1 MLKPAE
7 FCSTYHHLYC
17 CRYDLVGVC
26 PGIWINAR
34 NDGLFEV
41 LMKIAKALNTYEIED
56 LYPLCRED
64 TTLRLPK
71 SMSHGGL
78 FGVDAALAQLVISWA
93 RAHEQ
98 SVLHLYAGAESA
110 PVRILQL
117 GQTAAGLTALIMS
130 SRIETEGHEA
140 VDKRAALTVIRPL
153 IEAMYEGD
161 LRNTSSDRGARPN
174 TINLFS
180 INFAKME
187 FIKPFYYG
195 GATPQIHSH
204 SSFASLLELSSS
216 LMHTKQDK
224 RTLQKGGLPAL
235 GSVLAELIANADQ
248 HSVTD
253 VHGVKYKK
261 GLRGASVK
269 AGKIKREDI
278 HLVSDKEPQFAI
290 FVMRNMLRDS
300 EYLEF
305 IEISVI
311 DSGPGLARRW
321 LSAKRGTPV
330 EALNDLPL
338 SEELEATLECFKK
351 HVTTKDS
358 ATSGMGLHNAVQ
370 ALNKLKAYVR
380 LRTGRVCLYQAFQG
394 QDQVVEFNPKNWSGD
409 RELAAAE
416 GTVFTICIPVN

>member
-1 MLKPAE
+1 
-7 FCSTYHHLYC
+7 
-17 CRYDLVGVC
+17 
-26 PGIWINAR
+26 
-34 NDGLFEV
+34 
-41 LMKIAKALNTYEIED
+41 MKIVKNLNTYQIED
-56 LYPLCRED
+56 LYPLCQGD
-64 TTLRLPK
+64 ASLRLPK
-71 SMSHGGL
+71 TMSHGGL

-98 SVLHLYAGAESA
+98 SVLHLYAGTETALD
-110 PVRILQL
+110 RILQL
-117 GQTAAGLTALIMS
+117 GQTAAGLAALIMS
-130 SRIETEGHEA
+130 SRINTEAHETIE
-140 VDKRAALTVIRPL
+140 KRTALTVIRPL

-161 LRNTSSDRGARPN
+161 LRNTSSERGARPN
-174 TINLFS
+174 TINLFC

-195 GATPQIHSH
+195 GISPQIHSH
-204 SSFASLLELSSS
+204 SSFAKLLEISSA
-216 LMHTKQDK
+216 LMHSKQDK
-224 RTLQKGGLPAL
+224 KSLHRGGLPAL

-261 GLRGASVK
+261 GLRGTSVK
-269 AGKIKREDI
+269 SGKIKKEDI
-278 HLVSDKEPQFAI
+278 HLISDKEPQFAI
-290 FVMRNMLRDS
+290 FVLRNMLKDAD
-300 EYLEF
+300 YLEF
-305 IEISVI
+305 VEISVI

-321 LSAKRGTPV
+321 LSTKQEAPV
-330 EALNDLPL
+330 ESLNDLPL
-338 SEELEATLECFKK
+338 ATELEATLECFKK

-358 ATSGMGLHNAVQ
+358 VTSGMGLHNAVQ

-409 RELAAAE
+409 RELVAAE

>member
-1 MLKPAE
+1 
-7 FCSTYHHLYC
+7 
-17 CRYDLVGVC
+17 
-26 PGIWINAR
+26 
-34 NDGLFEV
+34 
-41 LMKIAKALNTYEIED
+41 MKITKNLNTYEIEK
-56 LYPLCRED
+56 LYPFCQKD
-64 TTLRLPK
+64 ASLRLPK

-78 FGVDAALAQLVISWA
+78 FGVDAALAQLVITWA
-93 RAHEQ
+93 RAHEE
-98 SVLHLYAGAESA
+98 SALHLYADSKSA
-110 PVRILQL
+110 SDQILQL
-117 GQTAAGLTALIMS
+117 AKTVAGLAALIMS
-130 SRIETEGHEA
+130 SQIETETHEII
-140 VDKRAALTVIRPL
+140 DKRAALFVIRPL
-153 IEAMYEGD
+153 IEAMFEGD
-161 LRNTSSDRGARPN
+161 LRNTSSERGARPKA
-174 TINLFS
+174 INLFS

-195 GATPQIHSH
+195 GASPQIHSH
-204 SSFASLLELSSS
+204 STFASLLEMSSA

-224 RTLQKGGLPAL
+224 KTLLRGGLAAL

-261 GLRGASVK
+261 GLRGTSVK
-269 AGKIKREDI
+269 ATRIKKDEIHVISDRE
-278 HLVSDKEPQFAI
+278 SQFAL
-290 FVMRNMLRDS
+290 FALRNMLKDA
-300 EYLEF
+300 EYLDF

-321 LSAKRGTPV
+321 LSAKEGSPV
-330 EALNDLPL
+330 ENLNDLPIA
-338 SEELEATLECFKK
+338 EEVQATLECFKK

-380 LRTGRVCLYQAFQG
+380 LRTGRVCFYQAFQG

-409 RELAAAE
+409 SELAAAE

>member
-1 MLKPAE
+1 
-7 FCSTYHHLYC
+7 
-17 CRYDLVGVC
+17 
-26 PGIWINAR
+26 
-34 NDGLFEV
+34 
-41 LMKIAKALNTYEIED
+41 MKITKNLNTYEIEK
-56 LYPLCRED
+56 LYSLCQND
-64 TTLRLPK
+64 ASLRLPK

-78 FGVDAALAQLVISWA
+78 FGVDAALAQLVITWA
-93 RAHEQ
+93 RAHDE
-98 SVLHLYAGAESA
+98 SALHLYADSESA
-110 PVRILQL
+110 SDQILQL
-117 GQTAAGLTALIMS
+117 GRTVAGLAALILS
-130 SRIETEGHEA
+130 SQIETEAHEII
-140 VDKRAALTVIRPL
+140 DKRAALFVIRPL
-153 IEAMYEGD
+153 IEAMFEGD
-161 LRNTSSDRGARPN
+161 LRNTSSERGARPKA
-174 TINLFS
+174 INLFS

-195 GATPQIHSH
+195 GASPRIHSH
-204 SSFASLLELSSS
+204 STFASLLEMSSA

-224 RTLQKGGLPAL
+224 KTLLRGGLPAL

-261 GLRGASVK
+261 GLRGTSVK
-269 AGKIKREDI
+269 ATRIKKDEI
-278 HLVSDKEPQFAI
+278 HVISDKESQFAL
-290 FVMRNMLRDS
+290 FALRNMLKDA
-300 EYLEF
+300 EYLDF

-321 LSAKRGTPV
+321 LSAQQGSPV
-330 EALNDLPL
+330 EDLNELPIA
-338 SEELEATLECFKK
+338 EEVQATLECFKK

-380 LRTGRVCLYQAFQG
+380 LRTGRVCFYQAFQG

-409 RELAAAE
+409 GQLAAAE

>member
-1 MLKPAE
+1 
-7 FCSTYHHLYC
+7 
-17 CRYDLVGVC
+17 
-26 PGIWINAR
+26 
-34 NDGLFEV
+34 
-41 LMKIAKALNTYEIED
+41 MKITKNLNTYEIEK
-56 LYPLCRED
+56 LYPFCQKD
-64 TTLRLPK
+64 ASLRLPK

-78 FGVDAALAQLVISWA
+78 FGVDAALAQLVITWA
-93 RAHEQ
+93 RAHDE
-98 SVLHLYAGAESA
+98 SALHLYADSENASDQ
-110 PVRILQL
+110 ILQL
-117 GQTAAGLTALIMS
+117 AKTVAGLAALIMS
-130 SRIETEGHEA
+130 SRIETEAHEII
-140 VDKRAALTVIRPL
+140 DKRAALFVIRPL
-153 IEAMYEGD
+153 IEAMFEGD
-161 LRNTSSDRGARPN
+161 LRNTSSERGARPKA
-174 TINLFS
+174 INLFS

-195 GATPQIHSH
+195 GASPQIHSH
-204 SSFASLLELSSS
+204 STFASLLEMSSA

-224 RTLQKGGLPAL
+224 KTLLRSGLAAL

-261 GLRGASVK
+261 GLRGTSVK
-269 AGKIKREDI
+269 ATRIKKDEIHVISDRE
-278 HLVSDKEPQFAI
+278 SQFAL
-290 FVMRNMLRDS
+290 FALRNMLKDA
-300 EYLEF
+300 EYLDF

-321 LSAKRGTPV
+321 LSAKEGSPV
-330 EALNDLPL
+330 EDLNELPIA
-338 SEELEATLECFKK
+338 EEVQATLECFKK

-380 LRTGRVCLYQAFQG
+380 LRTGRVCFYQAFQG

-409 RELAAAE
+409 SELAAAE

>member
-1 MLKPAE
+1 
-7 FCSTYHHLYC
+7 
-17 CRYDLVGVC
+17 
-26 PGIWINAR
+26 
-34 NDGLFEV
+34 
-41 LMKIAKALNTYEIED
+41 MKIAKTLNTYEIED
-56 LYPLCRED
+56 LYPLCQED
-64 TTLRLPK
+64 ASLRLPK
-71 SMSHGGL
+71 TMSHGGL

-93 RAHEQ
+93 RTHEQ
-98 SVLHLYAGAESA
+98 SVLHLYAGAENA
-110 PVRILQL
+110 PDRILQL
-117 GQTAAGLTALIMS
+117 GQTAAGLAALIMS
-130 SRIETEGHEA
+130 SRIETEAHETIE
-140 VDKRAALTVIRPL
+140 KRAALTVIKPL
-153 IEAMYEGD
+153 IEAMYDGD
-161 LRNTSSDRGARPN
+161 LRNTSSERGARP
-174 TINLFS
+174 TAINLFS

-195 GATPQIHSH
+195 GTSPQIHSH
-204 SSFASLLELSSS
+204 SSFASLLEMSSA
-216 LMHTKQDK
+216 LMHSKQDK
-224 RTLQKGGLPAL
+224 KSLHRGGLPAL

-261 GLRGASVK
+261 GLRGTSVK
-269 AGKIKREDI
+269 SGRIKKEDI
-278 HLVSDKEPQFAI
+278 HLVSDKEPQFAL
-290 FVMRNMLRDS
+290 FVMRNMLKDADF
-300 EYLEF
+300 LEF

-321 LSAKRGTPV
+321 LSSKQGAPV

-338 SEELEATLECFKK
+338 AVELEATLECFKK

-358 ATSGMGLHNAVQ
+358 VTSGMGLHNAVQ

-409 RELAAAE
+409 RELVAAE

>member
-1 MLKPAE
+1 
-7 FCSTYHHLYC
+7 
-17 CRYDLVGVC
+17 
-26 PGIWINAR
+26 
-34 NDGLFEV
+34 
-41 LMKIAKALNTYEIED
+41 MKIAKTLNTYEIEE
-56 LYPLCRED
+56 LYPLCHED
-64 TTLRLPK
+64 ASLRLPK
-71 SMSHGGL
+71 TMSHGGL

-110 PVRILQL
+110 PDRILQL
-117 GQTAAGLTALIMS
+117 GQTAAGLAALIMS
-130 SRIETEGHEA
+130 SRIETEAHETIE
-140 VDKRAALTVIRPL
+140 KRAALSVIRPL
-153 IEAMYEGD
+153 IEAMYDGD
-161 LRNTSSDRGARPN
+161 LRNTSSERGARPN

-195 GATPQIHSH
+195 GTSPQINSH
-204 SSFASLLELSSS
+204 SSFASLLEMSSA
-216 LMHTKQDK
+216 LMHSKQDK
-224 RTLQKGGLPAL
+224 KALHRGGLPAL

-261 GLRGASVK
+261 GLRGTSVK
-269 AGKIKREDI
+269 SGRIKKEDI
-278 HLVSDKEPQFAI
+278 HLVSDREPQFAL
-290 FVMRNMLRDS
+290 FVIRNMLKDAD
-300 EYLEF
+300 YLEF

-321 LSAKRGTPV
+321 LTAKQAAPV
-330 EALNDLPL
+330 DSLNDLPL
-338 SEELEATLECFKK
+338 AVELEATLECFKK

-358 ATSGMGLHNAVQ
+358 VTSGMGLHNAVQ

-409 RELAAAE
+409 RELVAVE

>member
-1 MLKPAE
+1 
-7 FCSTYHHLYC
+7 
-17 CRYDLVGVC
+17 
-26 PGIWINAR
+26 
-34 NDGLFEV
+34 
-41 LMKIAKALNTYEIED
+41 MKITKSLNTYEIED
-56 LYPLCRED
+56 LYPIYQNVS
-64 TTLRLPK
+64 TLRLPA
-71 SMSHGGL
+71 SMSNAGL

-93 RAHEQ
+93 RAQEQ
-98 SVLHLYAGAESA
+98 SVLCLYADAENA
-110 PVRILQL
+110 PMQILHL
-117 GQTAAGLTALIMS
+117 GKAAAGLAALIMA
-130 SRIETEGHEA
+130 SRIETEKHETIE
-140 VDKRAALTVIRPL
+140 KRSALTVIRPL

-161 LRNTSSDRGARPN
+161 LRNTSSERGARPKA
-174 TINLFS
+174 INLFS

-195 GATPQIHSH
+195 GSSPQIHSH
-204 SSFASLLELSSS
+204 TSFASLLEMSSA
-216 LMHTKQDK
+216 LMHTKQENK
-224 RTLQKGGLPAL
+224 TLHRGGLPAL

-248 HSVTD
+248 HSVTN

-261 GLRGASVK
+261 GLRGTSLK
-269 AGKIKREDI
+269 AGRVKKDDI

-290 FVMRNMLRDS
+290 FVMRNMVKDS
-300 EYLEF
+300 EYLDF

-321 LSAKRGTPV
+321 LSAKKAAPV
-330 EALNDLPL
+330 EDLSELPL
-338 SEELEATLECFKK
+338 AEELAATLECFKK

-380 LRTGRVCLYQAFQG
+380 LRTGRVCFYQAFQG

>member
-1 MLKPAE
+1 
-7 FCSTYHHLYC
+7 
-17 CRYDLVGVC
+17 
-26 PGIWINAR
+26 
-34 NDGLFEV
+34 
-41 LMKIAKALNTYEIED
+41 MKITKNLNTYEIEK
-56 LYPLCRED
+56 LYTFCQKD
-64 TTLRLPK
+64 ASLRLPK

-78 FGVDAALAQLVISWA
+78 FGVDAALAQLVITWA
-93 RAHEQ
+93 RAHEE
-98 SVLHLYAGAESA
+98 SALHLYADSESA
-110 PVRILQL
+110 SDQILQL
-117 GQTAAGLTALIMS
+117 AKTVAGLAALTMS
-130 SRIETEGHEA
+130 SQIETETHEII
-140 VDKRAALTVIRPL
+140 DKRAALFVIRPL
-153 IEAMYEGD
+153 IEAMFEGD
-161 LRNTSSDRGARPN
+161 LRNTSSERGARPKA
-174 TINLFS
+174 INLFS

-195 GATPQIHSH
+195 GASPQIHSH
-204 SSFASLLELSSS
+204 SSFASLLEMSSA

-224 RTLQKGGLPAL
+224 KSLLRGGLAAL

-261 GLRGASVK
+261 GLRGTSVK
-269 AGKIKREDI
+269 ATRIKKDEIHVISDRE
-278 HLVSDKEPQFAI
+278 SQFAL
-290 FVMRNMLRDS
+290 FALRNMLKGA
-300 EYLEF
+300 EYLDF

-321 LSAKRGTPV
+321 LSAKEGSPV
-330 EALNDLPL
+330 EDLNDLPIA
-338 SEELEATLECFKK
+338 EEVQATLECFKK

-380 LRTGRVCLYQAFQG
+380 LRTGRVCFYQAFQG

-409 RELAAAE
+409 SELAAAE